1 MRVNQIAGDTLAVK
15 VSKKELIAD
24 GVMYLELID
33 PKGEYLPKFT
43 AGAHI
48 DIQLPN
54 GLIRPY
60 SLCGSS
66 ADRTAYEIG
75 VLLEPNG
82 RGGSKSVHEEIVLG
96 AKLRISYPKNH
107 FPLAVAKH
115 SVLFAGGIGITP
127 ILSMAQKLSDEAASF
142 EMHYSSR
149 SRSRTAFAERIS
161 ASHFSSKVQ
170 FHFDDGAEEQKLK
183 ASELLKNTDPTAH
196 IYVCGPKGF
205 MDHVIQTA
213 KDLNWP
219 DTQIHFEYFKSEPVR
234 KDEDGSFEVEYR
246 PSGLVVRVPVDVT
259 VAQALI
265 DAGVEVP
272 LSCEQGI
279 CGTCVMQV
287 VEGDPDHR
295 DMCLSDEDKGL
306 KKMFTPCCSRA
317 QSARLVLDHQS

>member
-1 MRVNQIAGDTLAVK
+1 MSVNQIVGDSLAVK
-15 VSKKELIAD
+15 VNKKDLIAD

-33 PKGEYLPKFT
+33 PSGGDLPEFT
-43 AGAHI
+43 AGSHI
-48 DIQLPN
+48 EIQLPN

-66 ADRTAYEIG
+66 ADRKAYELG
-75 VLLEPNG
+75 VLLETNG

-115 SVLFAGGIGITP
+115 SILFAGGIGITP
-127 ILSMAQKLSDEAASF
+127 ILSMAHKLFDDATSF
-142 EMHYSSR
+142 EMHYCSR
-149 SRSRTAFAERIS
+149 SRSRTAFLERIQ
-161 ASHFSSKVQ
+161 AAPFSSKVQ
-170 FHFDDGAEEQKLK
+170 FHFDDEVEEQKLK
-183 ASELLKNTDPTAH
+183 AAEILKNTDPATH

-213 KDLNWP
+213 KDLDWP
-219 DTQIHFEYFKSEPVR
+219 DTQIHFEYFKSEIVK
-234 KDEDGSFEVEYR
+234 KDDDGSFEVEYR
-246 PSGLVVRVPVDVT
+246 PSGLVVRVPADVT

-265 DAGVEVP
+265 EAGVEVP

-287 VEGDPDHR
+287 VDGNPDHR
-295 DMCLSDEDKGL
+295 DVCLSDEDKDL
-306 KKMFTPCCSRA
+306 KKMFTPCCSRS
-317 QSARLVLDHQS
+317 QSARLVLDLNQ

>member
-1 MRVNQIAGDTLAVK
+1 MSISHIVGDSLAVK
-15 VSKKELIAD
+15 VSKKELMAEGI
-24 GVMYLELID
+24 MYLELVD
-33 PKGEYLPKFT
+33 PRGEDLPEFT

-66 ADRTAYEIG
+66 AVRAAYEIG

-82 RGGSKSVHEEIVLG
+82 RGGSKSVHEDIVLG
-96 AKLRISYPKNH
+96 AKLRISHPKNH
-107 FPLAVAKH
+107 FPLAIAKH

-142 EMHYSSR
+142 EMHYCSR
-149 SRSRTAFAERIS
+149 SPSRTAFVKRIQ
-161 ASHFSSKVQ
+161 ASPFSSKVQ
-170 FHFDDGAEEQKLK
+170 FHFDDGGEEQKLNV
-183 ASELLKNTDPTAH
+183 SEKLKNTDPASH

-219 DTQIHFEYFKSEPVR
+219 DEQIHFEFFKSEPVAN
-234 KDEDGSFEVEYR
+234 DDDGSFEVEYR
-246 PSGLVVRVPVDVT
+246 PTSLVVHVPADVT

-265 DAGVEVP
+265 DAGVDIP

-287 VEGDPDHR
+287 IDGDPDHR
-295 DMCLSDEDKGL
+295 DVCLSDEDKNL
-306 KKMFTPCCSRA
+306 KKMFTPCCSRS
-317 QSARLVLDHQS
+317 QSSRLVLDLNQ

>member
-1 MRVNQIAGDTLAVK
+1 MSVSQIVGDSLAVK
-15 VSKKELIAD
+15 VNKKKLIAD
-24 GVMYLELID
+24 GVMYLEFVD
-33 PKGEYLPKFT
+33 PSGGDLPEFT

-48 DIQLPN
+48 EIQLPN

-66 ADRTAYEIG
+66 ANRKAYELG
-75 VLLEPNG
+75 VLLETNG

-107 FPLAVAKH
+107 FPLVLAKH
-115 SVLFAGGIGITP
+115 SILFAGGIGITP
-127 ILSMAQKLSDEAASF
+127 ILAMAEKLSDEGQSF
-142 EMHYSSR
+142 EMHYCSR
-149 SRSRTAFAERIS
+149 TASRTAFIDRIS
-161 ASHFSSKVQ
+161 ESPFSPKVQ
-170 FHFDDGAEEQKLK
+170 FHFDDEVEGQKLK
-183 ASELLKNTDPTAH
+183 AAEILKNSDPATH

-213 KDLNWP
+213 KDLGWP
-219 DTQIHFEYFKSEPVR
+219 DTQIHFEYFKSEIVK
-234 KDEDGSFEVEYR
+234 KDDDGSFEVEYR
-246 PSGLVVRVPVDVT
+246 PSGLVVQVPVDMT

-287 VEGDPDHR
+287 IEGDPDHR
-295 DMCLSDEDKGL
+295 DVCLSDEDKSS
-306 KKMFTPCCSRA
+306 KKMFTPCCSRS
-317 QSARLVLDHQS
+317 QSARLVVDFQ

>member
-1 MRVNQIAGDTLAVK
+1 MSVSQIVGDTLAVK

-24 GVMYLELID
+24 GVMYLGLID
-33 PKGEYLPKFT
+33 PKGEDLPTFT

-48 DIQLPN
+48 EIQLPN

-60 SLCGSS
+60 SLCGSP
-66 ADRTAYEIG
+66 AVRTSYELA

-96 AKLRISYPKNH
+96 AKLRISHPKNH
-107 FPLAVAKH
+107 FPLAVANH
-115 SVLFAGGIGITP
+115 SILFAGGIGITP
-127 ILSMAQKLSDEAASF
+127 ILAMAEKLSDEGRSF
-142 EMHYSSR
+142 DMHYCSR
-149 SRSRTAFAERIS
+149 TPSRTAFIDRIQ
-161 ASHFSSKVQ
+161 AAPFSSKVQ
-170 FHFDDGAEEQKLK
+170 FHFDDGVEEQKLK
-183 ASELLKNTDPTAH
+183 ASEILKNADPATH

-213 KDLNWP
+213 KDLNWL
-219 DTQIHFEYFKSEPVR
+219 DTQIHFEYFKSEPV
-234 KDEDGSFEVEYR
+234 KKVDDGSFEVEYR
-246 PSGLVVRVPVDVT
+246 PSGLVLRVPADMT
-259 VAQALI
+259 VAQALL

-287 VEGDPDHR
+287 IEGDPDHR

-306 KKMFTPCCSRA
+306 KKLFTPCCSRA
-317 QSARLVLDHQS
+317 QSARLILDHQS

>member
-1 MRVNQIAGDTLAVK
+1 MSVSQIVGDTLAVK

-24 GVMYLELID
+24 GVMYLELVEPSGGD
-33 PKGEYLPKFT
+33 LPEFT
-43 AGAHI
+43 AGSHI
-48 DIQLPN
+48 EIQLPN

-66 ADRTAYEIG
+66 TERKAYELG
-75 VLLEPNG
+75 VLLETSG

-96 AKLRISYPKNH
+96 AKLRISHPKNH

-115 SVLFAGGIGITP
+115 SILFAGGIGITP
-127 ILSMAQKLSDEAASF
+127 ILSMAEKLSDEGLSF
-142 EMHYSSR
+142 AMHYCSR
-149 SRSRTAFAERIS
+149 SRSRTAFVERIQ
-161 ASHFSSKVQ
+161 AAPFSSKVQ

-183 ASELLKNTDPTAH
+183 AAEILKNTDPATH

-213 KDLNWP
+213 KDLDWP
-219 DTQIHFEYFKSEPVR
+219 DTQIHFEYFKSEIVK
-234 KDEDGSFEVEYR
+234 KDDDGSFEVEYR
-246 PSGLVVRVPVDVT
+246 PSGLVVRVPADVT

-265 DAGVEVP
+265 EAGVEVP

-287 VEGDPDHR
+287 VDGNPDHR
-295 DMCLSDEDKGL
+295 DVCLSDEDKNL
-306 KKMFTPCCSRA
+306 KKMFTPCCSRS
-317 QSARLVLDHQS
+317 QSARLVLDLNQ

>member
-1 MRVNQIAGDTLAVK
+1 MSATQIVGDTLAVK
-15 VSKKELIAD
+15 VNKKELIAD
-24 GVMYLELID
+24 GVMYLELVD
-33 PKGEYLPKFT
+33 PKGEDLPKFT

-54 GLIRPY
+54 GLVRPY
-60 SLCGSS
+60 SLCGSP
-66 ADRTAYEIG
+66 ANRKAYELG
-75 VLLEPNG
+75 VLLETNG

-96 AKLRISYPKNH
+96 AKLRVSYPKNH
-107 FPLAVAKH
+107 FPLSAAKH

-127 ILSMAQKLSDEAASF
+127 ILSMAQSLSDEAASF
-142 EMHYSSR
+142 EMHYCSR

-161 ASHFSSKVQ
+161 ASSFSSKVQ

-183 ASELLKNTDPTAH
+183 ASEILKNTDPATH

-213 KDLNWP
+213 KDLDWP
-219 DTQIHFEYFKSEPVR
+219 ETQIHFEFFKSEPIV
-234 KDEDGSFEVEYR
+234 KDDDGSFEVEYR
-246 PSGLVVRVPVDVT
+246 PTGLVLRVPADMT

-265 DAGVEVP
+265 DAGVDVP

-287 VEGDPDHR
+287 VDGDPDHR
-295 DMCLSDEDKGL
+295 DVCLSDEDKDL
-306 KKMFTPCCSRA
+306 RKMFTPCCSRA
-317 QSARLVLDHQS
+317 QSPKLVLDLSQ

>member
-1 MRVNQIAGDTLAVK
+1 MNVSQIVGDSLAVT
-15 VSKKELIAD
+15 VSKKKLIAD
-24 GVMYLELID
+24 GVMYLEFID
-33 PKGEYLPKFT
+33 PSGGDLPEFS

-48 DIQLPN
+48 EIQLPN

-66 ADRTAYEIG
+66 AVRTSYELA

-82 RGGSKSVHEEIVLG
+82 RGGSKSVHEEIILG

-107 FPLAVAKH
+107 FPLAVANH
-115 SVLFAGGIGITP
+115 SILFAGGIGITP
-127 ILSMAQKLSDEAASF
+127 ILAMAEKLSDEGRSF
-142 EMHYSSR
+142 DMHYCSR
-149 SRSRTAFAERIS
+149 TPSRTAFIDRIQ
-161 ASHFSSKVQ
+161 AAPFSSKVQ
-170 FHFDDGAEEQKLK
+170 FHFDDGVEEQKLK
-183 ASELLKNTDPTAH
+183 ASEILKNTDPATH

-219 DTQIHFEYFKSEPVR
+219 DSQIHFEYFKSEPIK
-234 KDEDGSFEVEYR
+234 KDDDGSFEVEYR
-246 PSGLVVRVPVDVT
+246 PSGLVVRVPADMT

-265 DAGVEVP
+265 DAGVEIP

-287 VEGDPDHR
+287 IDGNPDHR
-295 DMCLSDEDKGL
+295 DVCLSDEDKDS

>member
-1 MRVNQIAGDTLAVK
+1 MSVNQIVGDTLAVK

-24 GVMYLELID
+24 SVMFLELVD
-33 PKGEYLPKFT
+33 PKGEDLPKFT

-66 ADRTAYEIG
+66 ADRKAYELG
-75 VLLEPNG
+75 VLLENNG

-96 AKLRISYPKNH
+96 AKLRISHPKNH

-127 ILSMAQKLSDEAASF
+127 ILSMAQKLFDDATSF
-142 EMHYSSR
+142 EMHYCSR
-149 SRSRTAFAERIS
+149 SRSRTAFLERITES
-161 ASHFSSKVQ
+161 PFSSKVQ
-170 FHFDDGAEEQKLK
+170 FHFDDGVEEQKLK
-183 ASELLKNTDPTAH
+183 ASEILKNTAPTSH
-196 IYVCGPKGF
+196 IYVCGPTGF
-205 MDHVIQTA
+205 MEHVIQTA
-213 KDLNWP
+213 KDLAWP
-219 DTQIHFEYFKSEPVR
+219 DSQIHFEFFKSEPIV
-234 KDEDGSFEVEYR
+234 KDDDGSFEVEYR
-246 PSGLVVRVPVDVT
+246 PTGLVIRVPADVT

-265 DAGVEVP
+265 GAGVDVP

-287 VEGDPDHR
+287 IDGDPDHR
-295 DMCLSDEDKGL
+295 DVCLSDEDKYL
-306 KKMFTPCCSRA
+306 KKMFTPCCSRS
-317 QSARLVLDHQS
+317 QSARLVLDLNQ

>member
-1 MRVNQIAGDTLAVK
+1 MSVNEMVGDTLAVK

-24 GVMYLELID
+24 GVMYLELVD
-33 PKGEYLPKFT
+33 PKGENLPKFT

-66 ADRTAYEIG
+66 AVRASYELA

-96 AKLRISYPKNH
+96 AKLRISHPKNH
-107 FPLAVAKH
+107 FPLSAAKH

-127 ILSMAQKLSDEAASF
+127 ILAMAEKLSDEGLSF
-142 EMHYSSR
+142 DMHYCSR
-149 SRSRTAFAERIS
+149 TRSRTAFINRIE
-161 ASHFSSKVQ
+161 AAPFSSKVQ
-170 FHFDDGAEEQKLK
+170 FHFDDGLEEQKLK
-183 ASELLKNTDPTAH
+183 ASEILKNADPATH

-213 KDLNWP
+213 KDLNWL

-234 KDEDGSFEVEYR
+234 KDDDGSFEVEYR
-246 PSGLVVRVPVDVT
+246 PSGLVVRVPADVT

-287 VEGDPDHR
+287 IEGDPDHR

>member
-1 MRVNQIAGDTLAVK
+1 MNANQIVGDALAVQ

-24 GVMYLELID
+24 GVMYLELVD
-33 PKGEYLPKFT
+33 PNGEDLPKFS

-48 DIQLPN
+48 DMQLPN

-66 ADRTAYEIG
+66 ANRKTYELG
-75 VLLEPNG
+75 VLLEING

-96 AKLRISYPKNH
+96 AKLRISHPKNH
-107 FPLAVAKH
+107 FPLSVAKH

-127 ILSMAQKLSDEAASF
+127 ILSMAQSLSDEAASF

-149 SRSRTAFAERIS
+149 SRSRTAFVDRIS
-161 ASHFSSKVQ
+161 TSPFSSKVQ
-170 FHFDDGAEEQKLK
+170 FHFDDGSEGEKLK
-183 ASELLKNTDPTAH
+183 VTEVLKNTDPATH

-205 MDHVIQTA
+205 MDHVIHTA
-213 KDLNWP
+213 KDLDWP
-219 DTQIHFEYFKSEPVR
+219 DTQIHFEFFKSEPTV
-234 KDEDGSFEVEYR
+234 KDDDGSFELEYR
-246 PSGLVVRVPVDVT
+246 PTGLVIRVPADVT

-265 DAGVEVP
+265 DAGVDVP

-287 VEGDPDHR
+287 VDGDPDHR
-295 DMCLSDEDKGL
+295 DVCLSDEDKDL
-306 KKMFTPCCSRA
+306 KKMFTPCCSRS
-317 QSARLVLDHQS
+317 QSTRLVLDLSQ